1 MNYIWELAIRA
12 LNKGIDPDL
21 ITYICQDNFSPYM
34 ELSFPNINES
44 DTPLLVEIN
53 PYYRYHSIFKLLLD
67 PDLDFRAIIDMLL
80 DLTIH
85 HLCDIDVHMGMNR
98 REYYISF
105 IIRDLERGY
114 YGNRV
119 QEGIS
124 VFQKDE
130 LVIVANC
137 LIALHMMGEGIF
149 LLKESVRLI
158 FKGAYI
164 FSNAEERDEIVFF
177 LKTNKTEAK
186 ERKMDLLQYLFAPFK
201 CTSEIYWE
209 RIFGIMDVPEMM
221 VSGEMMLY

>member
-1 MNYIWELAIRA
+1 MNYIWELSIRA

-34 ELSFPNINES
+34 ELSFPDINES

-67 PDLDFRAIIDMLL
+67 PDLEFRDIIDMLL

-98 REYYISF
+98 REYHINF
-105 IIRDLERGY
+105 IINDLKRGY
-114 YGNRV
+114 YGHYIQDNLSIFE
-119 QEGIS
+119 QN
-124 VFQKDE
+124 E

-137 LIALHMMGEGIF
+137 LIALHMMGEGVF
-149 LLKESVRLI
+149 LLKESVRQI
-158 FKGAYI
+158 FKGSYI
-164 FSNAEERDEIVFF
+164 FSNAEERDEIVFY
-177 LKTNKTEAK
+177 LKTNKTDAK
-186 ERKMDLLQYLFAPFK
+186 EQKIELLQYLFAPFK
-201 CTSEIYWE
+201 CTCEIYWE
-209 RIFGIMDVPEMM
+209 RIFGILDVPEMM